1 MFVFFDP
8 DDDSRAA
15 SAVTAVDIT
24 RFATDRMNSIASE
37 IVPLI
42 YVGEHD
48 PDKDLQK
55 LWKDAWENL
64 TSGNV
69 AIADTFGIDTRLI

>member
-1 MFVFFDP
+1 MFISINVDE
-8 DDDSRAA
+8 DSRAA

-24 RFATDRMNSIASE
+24 RFATDRMNAIASE

-48 PDKDLQK
+48 PDKNLQK

-69 AIADTFGIDTRLI
+69 VSWIKRSTQD

>member
-1 MFVFFDP
+1 
-8 DDDSRAA
+8 
-15 SAVTAVDIT
+15 
-24 RFATDRMNSIASE
+24 MNSIASE

-48 PDKDLQK
+48 PDKSLRK

-69 AIADTFGIDTRLI
+69 ISWMGSG